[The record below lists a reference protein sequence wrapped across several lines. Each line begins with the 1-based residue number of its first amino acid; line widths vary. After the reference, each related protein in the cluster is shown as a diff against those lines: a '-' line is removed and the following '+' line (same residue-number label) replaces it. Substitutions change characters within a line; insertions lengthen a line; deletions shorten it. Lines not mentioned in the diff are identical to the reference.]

1 MANPFHLYQKLLSRI
16 GLGKSNKENSNTKFA
31 FIIHPR
37 DVSDAAR
44 KYSFLKFFPKSLV
57 KLICRLHPPLI
68 GSKIVG
74 LKSLNSG
81 EPIDGWLLICPLT
94 AKQLLNDRKL
104 AIKRIKETIS
114 LAENLGV
121 KMVGIGALIASVT
134 SAGKDLVSNLKIGIT
149 HGRALTV
156 GISLEGIKEIAKI
169 KNINLEEI
177 TVGIVGAAGTIGEA
191 IAKLLIEEKV
201 KNFIL
206 VAKSKD
212 FKYLTQLKEEM
223 KKLNPLL
230 SIEVSTSIHFIKK
243 AELVI
248 VATSS
253 PEILIKSEDLKY
265 GAVVYDV
272 TQPQNISPEII
283 KERKDLLII
292 DGGIVKTPGINY
304 HFNFGLPPETTFAC
318 LAETLILAAEKR
330 YNSCLVGEVESENVK
345 EIIEIAKKYNFTH
358 APFTSF
364 GKPIF
369 LENFKEF

>member
-1 MANPFHLYQKLLSRI
+1 MANPFYSWQKLLSRAR
-16 GLGKSNKENSNTKFA
+16 LWKNEKENSNAKFA

-37 DVSDAAR
+37 NVSDAAR

-57 KLICRLHPPLI
+57 SLICRLHPPLI
-68 GSKIVG
+68 ASKIVG
-74 LKSLNSG
+74 LKSLTSG
-81 EPIDGWLLICPLT
+81 EPINGWLLICPLT

-121 KMVGIGALIASVT
+121 KMVGIGAFIASVT
-134 SAGKDLVSNLKIGIT
+134 SAGKDLLDNLRIGIT

-177 TVGIVGAAGTIGEA
+177 TVGIVGASGTIGRA
-191 IAKLLIEEKV
+191 MAKLLIEEKV
-201 KNFIL
+201 KKFIL
-206 VAKSKD
+206 VAKSDD
-212 FKYLTQLKEEM
+212 FKYLTELREEM
-223 KKLNPLL
+223 QKTEPSL
-230 SIEVSTSIHFIKK
+230 SIEISSNISSIKN

-265 GAVVYDV
+265 GAIVYDV
-272 TQPQNISPEII
+272 TQPQNVSPEVI
-283 KERKDLLII
+283 KERKDLLVI
-292 DGGIVKTPGINY
+292 DGGLVKTPGINY
-304 HFNFGLPPETTFAC
+304 HFDLGLPPETTFAC
-318 LAETLILAAEKR
+318 MAETLILAAEGR
-330 YNSCLVGEVESENVK
+330 YNCRLVGEVELGKVK
-345 EIIEIAKKYNFTH
+345 EMMELAKKYNFTH

-364 GKPIF
+364 GKPIIF
-369 LENFKEF
+369 

>member
-1 MANPFHLYQKLLSRI
+1 MANPFCPWQKLLSR
-16 GLGKSNKENSNTKFA
+16 GKLKENEKESSDAKFA

-37 DVSDAAR
+37 NVSDAAR
-44 KYSFLKFFPKSLV
+44 KYSFLRFFPKSLV
-57 KLICRLHPPLI
+57 TLICRSHPPLI

-81 EPIDGWLLICPLT
+81 EPINGWLLICPLT

-121 KMVGIGALIASVT
+121 KMVGIGAFIPSIT
-134 SAGKDLVSNLKIGIT
+134 SAGKDLVDNLRIGIT

-169 KNINLEEI
+169 KNVNLKEI
-177 TVGIVGAAGTIGEA
+177 IVGIVGATGTIGRA

-201 KNFIL
+201 KKFIL
-206 VAKSKD
+206 VAKSDD
-212 FKYLTQLKEEM
+212 FKYLTELREEM
-223 KKLNPLL
+223 KKINTSL
-230 SIEVSTSIHFIKK
+230 SIEISSNISSIKN

-248 VATSS
+248 VTTSS

-265 GAVVYDV
+265 GAIVYDV
-272 TQPQNISPEII
+272 TQPQNVFPEVI
-283 KERKDLLII
+283 KGRKDILVI
-292 DGGIVKTPGINY
+292 DGGLVKTSGINY
-304 HFNFGLPPETTFAC
+304 HFDLGLPPETTFAC
-318 LAETLILAAEKR
+318 MAETLILAAEGR
-330 YNSCLVGEVESENVK
+330 YNCRLVGEVELKKVK
-345 EIIEIAKKYNFTH
+345 EIMELAKKYNFTH

-364 GKPIF
+364 GKHVIF
-369 LENFKEF
+369 

>member
-1 MANPFHLYQKLLSRI
+1 MANLFYFWQKLLSRV
-16 GLGKSNKENSNTKFA
+16 GLWKSKKENSDAKFA

-37 DVSDAAR
+37 DVSDATR
-44 KYSFLKFFPKSLV
+44 KYSFLRFFPKSLV
-57 KLICRLHPPLI
+57 RLICRLHPPLI

-74 LKSLNSG
+74 LKSLISG
-81 EPIDGWLLICPLT
+81 EPINGWLLICPLT
-94 AKQLLNDRKL
+94 AKQLLSNRKL

-134 SAGKDLVSNLKIGIT
+134 SAGKDLVDNLRIGIT

-177 TVGIVGAAGTIGEA
+177 TVGIVGAIGTIGRA
-191 IAKLLIEEKV
+191 MAKLLIEEKV
-201 KNFIL
+201 KKFIL
-206 VAKSKD
+206 VAKSD
-212 FKYLTQLKEEM
+212 DLKYLTELREEM
-223 KKLNPLL
+223 KKIEPSL
-230 SIEVSTSIHFIKK
+230 SIEISSNVSSIKN

-265 GAVVYDV
+265 GTIVYDV
-272 TQPQNISPEII
+272 TQPQNVSPEVI
-283 KERKDLLII
+283 KERKDILVI
-292 DGGIVKTPGINY
+292 DGGLVKTPGINY
-304 HFNFGLPPETTFAC
+304 HFDLSLPPETTFAC
-318 LAETLILAAEKR
+318 MAETLILAAEGR
-330 YNSCLVGEVESENVK
+330 YNCRLIGEVELEKVK
-345 EIIEIAKKYNFTH
+345 EITELAKKYNFTH

-364 GKPIF
+364 GKPVIF
-369 LENFKEF
+369 

>member
-1 MANPFHLYQKLLSRI
+1 MISFWMESLLKVKLED
-16 GLGKSNKENSNTKFA
+16 KKKENYNKKFA

-37 DVSDAAR
+37 NVSDASR
-44 KYSFLKFFPKSLV
+44 KYSLMRFLPSPLIN
-57 KLICRLHPPLI
+57 LICRFSPPLI
-68 GSKIVG
+68 ASQITG
-74 LKSLNSG
+74 LKSLNTG
-81 EPIDGWLLICPLT
+81 EPIEGWLLICPLT
-94 AKQLLNDRKL
+94 ARQLLNNREIAK
-104 AIKRIKETIS
+104 KRIKETVA
-114 LAENLGV
+114 LAEKLGV

-134 SAGKDLVSNLKIGIT
+134 SAGKDLVNNLKIGIT

-191 IAKLLIEEKV
+191 MAKLLIEEKV

-206 VAKSKD
+206 VAKSND

-230 SIEVSTSIHFIKK
+230 SIEISTSIHFIKK

-265 GAVVYDV
+265 GAIVYDV

-304 HFNFGLPPETTFAC
+304 HFNFGLPPETAFAC

-330 YNSCLVGEVESENVK
+330 YNSRLVGEVKSENVK